1 MQSLQT
7 ISQYALGGLA
17 FLSVIT
23 VLVFVHELGHYWSAK
38 ACGMSVDSF
47 AIMVGGKRVTD
58 LESRLEKPLA
68 PAKIVWL
75 SALAAVILMFVGS
88 LTKASLVSLAGLSLL
103 GVALP
108 IWVTCRL
115 GFLYHLDIVTTFK
128 NLAICWIG
136 AIAVLIYSNKG
147 AGIEP
152 TQALTVIGFASGLA
166 LILLYYK
173 PVLGK
178 GEESTMGEGI
188 IDVDGEKV
196 DVKYRPLLSRK
207 NKEGTEFSLLMIP
220 AGGFCSIHGMA
231 PKPDASETKI
241 EKGFYSKSPFKRLI
255 TLFAGPFF
263 SIAFGIILITI
274 LYSTVGESQAINK
287 PLIGV
292 IEKGMPAYQA
302 GLRSGDRLL
311 SVAGEKPET
320 FFDVIK
326 IVRHNANNSLEVVY
340 ERDGATKQTTLTPV
354 LGTEETVVFGPDLEP
369 TGDTKK
375 QGLAGMKW
383 DLHFVRQSP
392 VAAFQKGIALPFRM
406 VGDLVNIAKKPS
418 RAKNELGGPGTIA
431 VIAVDAAQQG
441 ITTVMLL
448 AALLSI
454 SLGVMNLLPI
464 FPLDGGQM
472 VVAFI
477 EMIRGGKR
485 LSMQVQGYVSTS
497 GFFLVLALAATM
509 LAMDVNRFVG
519 KEVKPKSQV
528 VKHQN
533 TLEPE
538 GSKK

>member
-17 FLSVIT
+17 FLVVIT
-23 VLVFVHELGHYWSAK
+23 VLVFVHELGHYLSAK
-38 ACGMSVDSF
+38 ACGMGVDSF
-47 AIMVGGKRVTD
+47 AIMIGGRRVTD
-58 LESRLEKPLA
+58 LESKLEKPLA

-75 SALAAVILMFVGS
+75 SALAAVVLMFVGS
-88 LTKASLVSLAGLSLL
+88 LTKASFVSLTGLSLL
-103 GVALP
+103 SVALP

-115 GFLYHLDIVTTFK
+115 GFLYHLDMVTSFK
-128 NLAICWIG
+128 NLAICWVG
-136 AIAVLIYSNKG
+136 AILVLLYSNKG

-152 TQALTVIGFASGLA
+152 TQVLTVIGLASGLA

-178 GEESTMGEGI
+178 GEESTMGEGV

-241 EKGFYSKSPFKRLI
+241 DKGFYSMSPLKRLI

-274 LYSTVGESQAINK
+274 LYSTVGESQAINR
-287 PLIGV
+287 PIIGV
-292 IEKGMPAYQA
+292 INSDSAASKA
-302 GLRSGDRLL
+302 GLKVGDTIT
-311 SVAGEKPET
+311 SINGVKPET
-320 FFDVIK
+320 FYDVIQ
-326 IVRHNANNSLEVVY
+326 IVRTSPNKELQVDYLRKGKVY
-340 ERDGATKQTTLTPV
+340 QTTMTPTLGKSETPV
-354 LGTEETVVFGPDLEP
+354 FTPDLEP
-369 TGDTKK
+369 SGETKK
-375 QGLAGMKW
+375 QGLAGMLW
-383 DLHFVRQSP
+383 DSKFVKLSP
-392 VAAFQKGIALPFRM
+392 TVAFQKGVALPFRM
-406 VGDLVNIAKKPS
+406 IHDLVNIAKKPS
-418 RAKNELGGPGTIA
+418 RAKDELGGPGTIA

-477 EMIRGGKR
+477 EMLRGGKR

-519 KEVKPKSQV
+519 KEVKPKNDV
-528 VKHQN
+528 VQQERP
-533 TLEPE
+533 LERE
-538 GSKK
+538 GNKK

>member
-7 ISQYALGGLA
+7 ILQYALGGLA

-47 AIMVGGKRVTD
+47 AIMVGGKRVTE
-58 LESRLEKPLA
+58 LESKLGKPLA
-68 PAKIVWL
+68 PAKILWL
-75 SALAAVILMFVGS
+75 AALAAIVVMFVGS
-88 LTKASLVSLAGLSLL
+88 LMKANVLTLAGLGIL

-115 GFLYHLDIVTTFK
+115 GFLYHLGFVSTFK
-128 NLAICWIG
+128 NLAICWVG
-136 AIAVLIYSNKG
+136 AIAVLMYSNKG

-152 TQALTVIGFASGLA
+152 SQAMTIIGLASGLS

-178 GEESTMGEGI
+178 GEESTMGEGV

-231 PKPDASETKI
+231 PKPDASETTI
-241 EKGFYSKSPFKRLI
+241 EKGFYSKAPLKRLI

-292 IEKGMPAYQA
+292 ITKDSAAAKA
-302 GLRSGDRLL
+302 GLKVGDTIV
-311 SVAGEKPET
+311 SINGTKPQT
-320 FFDVIK
+320 FYDVIQV
-326 IVRHNANNSLEVVY
+326 VRKNANVELPVEY
-340 ERDGATKQTTLTPV
+340 KRDGKVFRTTMTPT
-354 LGTEETVVFGPDLEP
+354 LGASETIVFNSELEP
-369 TGDTKK
+369 SGETKK
-375 QGLAGMKW
+375 QGLAGMLW
-383 DLHFVRQSP
+383 DSKFVQLSP
-392 VAAFQKGIALPFRM
+392 VIAFQKGVALPFKM
-406 VGDLVNIAKKPS
+406 VSDLVNIAKKPS
-418 RAKNELGGPGTIA
+418 RAKDELGGPGTIA
-431 VIAVDAAQQG
+431 IIAVDAAQQG

-477 EMIRGGKR
+477 EMLRGGKR

-497 GFFLVLALAATM
+497 GFFIVLALAATM

-528 VKHQN
+528 VKQASS
-533 TLEPE
+533 LEQE
-538 GSKK
+538 GNKK

>member
-17 FLSVIT
+17 FLVVIT
-23 VLVFVHELGHYWSAK
+23 VLVFVHELGHYLSAK
-38 ACGMSVDSF
+38 ACGMGVDSF
-47 AIMVGGKRVTD
+47 AIMIGGRRVTE
-58 LESRLEKPLA
+58 LESKLEKPLA

-75 SALAAVILMFVGS
+75 SALAAVVLMFVGS
-88 LTKASLVSLAGLSLL
+88 LTKASFVSLTGLSLL
-103 GVALP
+103 SVALP

-115 GFLYHLDIVTTFK
+115 GFLYHLDMVTSFK
-128 NLAICWIG
+128 NLAICWVG
-136 AIAVLIYSNKG
+136 AILVLLYSNKG

-152 TQALTVIGFASGLA
+152 TQVLTVIGLASGLA

-178 GEESTMGEGI
+178 GEESTMGEGV

-207 NKEGTEFSLLMIP
+207 NKEDTEFSLLMIP

-241 EKGFYSKSPFKRLI
+241 DKGFYSMSPLKRLI

-274 LYSTVGESQAINK
+274 LYSTVGESQAINR
-287 PLIGV
+287 PIIGV
-292 IEKGMPAYQA
+292 INSDSAASKA
-302 GLRSGDRLL
+302 GLKVGDTITLING
-311 SVAGEKPET
+311 VKPET
-320 FFDVIK
+320 FYDVIQ
-326 IVRHNANNSLEVVY
+326 IVRTSPNKELQVDYLRKGKVY
-340 ERDGATKQTTLTPV
+340 QTTMTPTLGKSETPV
-354 LGTEETVVFGPDLEP
+354 FTPDLEP
-369 TGDTKK
+369 SGETKK
-375 QGLAGMKW
+375 QGLAGMLW
-383 DLHFVRQSP
+383 DSKFVKLSP
-392 VAAFQKGIALPFRM
+392 IVAFQKGVALPFRM
-406 VGDLVNIAKKPS
+406 IHDLVNIAKKPS
-418 RAKNELGGPGTIA
+418 RAKDELGGPGTIA

-477 EMIRGGKR
+477 EMLRGGKR

-519 KEVKPKSQV
+519 KEVKPKNDV
-528 VKHQN
+528 VQQERP
-533 TLEPE
+533 LERE
-538 GSKK
+538 GNKK